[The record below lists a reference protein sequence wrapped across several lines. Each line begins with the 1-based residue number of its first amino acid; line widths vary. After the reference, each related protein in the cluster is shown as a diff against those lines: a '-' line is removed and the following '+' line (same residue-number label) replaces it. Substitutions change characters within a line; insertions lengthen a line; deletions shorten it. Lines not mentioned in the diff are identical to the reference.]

1 MLKELACIERALN
14 ISMSLFFYFNS
25 LYFFMNNKSL
35 VCLFILLLQHIC
47 SSSESESESDKRKSK
62 RMLKE
67 KANRYKTQVLCH
79 FHDTVYCS
87 IFKEMTCCNKNKST
101 CLSKQL
107 FRGSN
112 CTHVLYKQ
120 GCFCLHLF
128 KPGSHLQH
136 NNNMTARSHK
146 HTGHLYANVLY
157 HQYEHYM

>member
-79 FHDTVYCS
+79 HDTVYCS
-87 IFKEMTCCNKNKST
+87 ILKKMTCCNKNKST

-136 NNNMTARSHK
+136 NDNMIARSHK
-146 HTGHLYANVLY
+146 HTGYLYANVLY